1 MLTASAEEA
10 ADRASDTLKAYG
22 GLLPA
27 LIYVTYYLIMWSVK
41 GDVMICLM
49 PMCAYLSETSRMIQ
63 IYKALVA
70 KGAEVRVAT
79 QGGVHEERLRVEGIP
94 YDIVGPHMSVERGA
108 QYVRDNAG
116 VGDPRQSMYSPDEM
130 RAYVAAEVDY
140 FRRHDIRGVVIGF
153 TLTALISTRVVGI
166 PVITEHAGGLLPPL
180 FERGLLPAATNSKVP
195 IFRYMPKWLAR
206 SIQNKRVSYLKI
218 HLSGF
223 NSLADE
229 LGVDRIPS
237 FPALILGDLV
247 LITEAPEVYGVSD
260 EEMQAWRPQGSAYW
274 PSTRFRYTGPLFAE
288 LNMQVPDKIEK
299 VLAGAGPF
307 VYVAMTSVPVS
318 VVRRVVRG
326 VAASG
331 AHVIVAGAVH
341 DIENLEGPNVTVGGV
356 LPSHK
361 IMPRVHL
368 VVATGGQGSVQC
380 AMASGTPLIGIPLH
394 WEQDS
399 NVHFLE
405 QRGAARLL
413 PIRQVGDRKLSA
425 LARHML
431 NDPSFADAARRIQT
445 IYAGYD
451 GPALCAS
458 AILEW
463 LDRTNA
469 GKAARGSLQISA

>member
-1 MLTASAEEA
+1 
-10 ADRASDTLKAYG
+10 
-22 GLLPA
+22 
-27 LIYVTYYLIMWSVK
+27 
-41 GDVMICLM
+41 MICLM

-70 KGAEVRVAT
+70 RGVEVRVAT
-79 QGGVHEERLRVEGIP
+79 QGGVHEERLRAEGIP

-116 VGDPRQSMYSPDEM
+116 MGDPLRSMYAPDEM
-130 RAYVAAEVDY
+130 RAYVAAEVEY
-140 FRRHDIRGVVIGF
+140 FRRHDIRGVVTGF

-166 PVITEHAGGLLPPL
+166 PIITEHAGAFLPPL

-195 IFRYMPKWLAR
+195 IFRYIPNWLAR
-206 SIQNKRVSYLKI
+206 SIQNKRVSSLKI

-223 NSLADE
+223 NGLADE

-260 EEMQAWRPQGSAYW
+260 KEMQAWRPQGSAYW
-274 PSTRFRYTGPLFAE
+274 RSTRFRYAGPLFAE
-288 LNMQVPDKIEK
+288 LDMPVPDTIEK
-299 VLAGAGPF
+299 VLAGTGPM
-307 VYVAMTSVPVS
+307 VYVAMTSVPAS
-318 VVRRVVRG
+318 MVRRVVRG

-331 AHVIVAGAVH
+331 AHVIVAGTVH
-341 DIENLEGPNVTVGGV
+341 DLGDLEGPRVTVGGV
-356 LPSHK
+356 LPSQK
-361 IMPRVHL
+361 IMPRVDL
-368 VVATGGQGSVQC
+368 AVTTGGQGSVQC
-380 AMASGTPLIGIPLH
+380 AMAAGTPLIGIPLH
-394 WEQDS
+394 WEQDA

-413 PIRQVGDRKLSA
+413 PIGEIEDRKLGA
-425 LARHML
+425 LVREML
-431 NDPSFADAARRIQT
+431 NGPCFREAARRIQT

-458 AILEW
+458 AILEC
-463 LDRTNA
+463 LDRA
-469 GKAARGSLQISA
+469 DAERAARGSLQTNA